1 MSLPPCAACRVA
13 FFSSLVVVFTGA
25 AGVFVTRMLQAMAR
39 RRTARVRDS
48 LLDDLEHDLRGP
60 LTVIRG
66 EVELVLSQPDASPE
80 ERQRSRAS
88 VIDHVVEMERL
99 LARRGSVGAD

>member
-1 MSLPPCAACRVA
+1 VSAARRVACRG
-13 FFSSLVVVFTGA
+13 SVVVVIA
-25 AGVFVTRMLQAMAR
+25 VAGVLLRQKLVAMAR
-39 RRTARVRDS
+39 GRTARIRDR

-66 EVELVLSQPDASPE
+66 EVELVLSQPDASSE

-99 LARRGSVGAD
+99 LARRDSVGAD